1 MYHGIPRKVK
11 PGLRF
16 RIDFWFS
23 CIDLRIGP
31 VSFMFG
37 KDFRSGRCGPK
48 MHAPGRRKVAFGF
61 MLRSF
66 EWLPNSGGSN
76 FSHSQSDLADCDVGF
91 SLECKLNYCVGT
103 QTHTHTHPWFEWP
116 PYSDRK
122 TAPCSTAF
130 DPAKHEKTLLLET
143 RTQSSLGRFAHV
155 LLLSQSLHHPTGPAR
170 AWRVHLAGAT
180 QRGSNVR

>member
-103 QTHTHTHPWFEWP
+103 QTHTHTHTHGL
-116 PYSDRK
+116 SGLHIQ
-122 TAPCSTAF
+122 T
-130 DPAKHEKTLLLET
+130 
-143 RTQSSLGRFAHV
+143 GRQPHV
-155 LLLSQSLHHPTGPAR
+155 LLRLTPPNTRRPCC
-170 AWRVHLAGAT
+170 WKPEPRVHWGALPT
-180 QRGSNVR
+180 SSC